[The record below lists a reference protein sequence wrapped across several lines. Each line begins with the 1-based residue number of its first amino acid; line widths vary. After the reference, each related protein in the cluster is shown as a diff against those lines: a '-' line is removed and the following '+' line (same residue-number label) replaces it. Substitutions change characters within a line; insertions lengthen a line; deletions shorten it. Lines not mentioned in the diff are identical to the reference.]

1 MRIARA
7 VSPLRQAAS
16 AATCL
21 RSRGVAPRR
30 QPLGLRQRGID
41 LAVERVRA
49 EQHEEIAG
57 QAVRE
62 AEARVRRDDLLQRR
76 HRGLAVLEVFR
87 HGAVEQPRRVGA
99 FRGQDKPA
107 RVMMH
112 GHTLSLGRQ
121 G

>member
-21 RSRGVAPRR
+21 RSRSVAPRR

-62 AEARVRRDDLLQRR
+62 AEARVRRDQPASAVAIADLRYSR
-76 HRGLAVLEVFR
+76 YSVTARSNSRA
-87 HGAVEQPRRVGA
+87 ASA
-99 FRGQDKPA
+99 FSVVSDKPA
-107 RVMMH
+107 RVTMH
-112 GHTLSLGRQ
+112 GRTLSLT
-121 G
+121 